1 MFQSI
6 KYLSHTHDNK
16 TKLFNFHYEITDS
29 DFISTSYAVVQAAT
43 PTNLTWIAAAEGA
56 AAPSV
61 LIKTYESKNYTH
73 QEIIGNLFLL
83 NLCLLKQKWYDNIKQ
98 ILEYQNTYLTK
109 EYYPESNFHE
119 KYYDDLVKY
128 TNKMMVLL

>member
-73 QEIIGNLFLL
+73 QEIISNLFLL
-83 NLCLLKQKWYDNIKQ
+83 NMFILKKYHYNNIND
-98 ILEYQNTYLTK
+98 ILSYQSHYLIK
-109 EYYPESNFHE
+109 DYYHE
-119 KYYDDLVKY
+119 INYRKYYDDLVKY
-128 TNKMMVLL
+128 TKKMTILC

>member
-6 KYLSHTHDNK
+6 KYLNYAYDSK
-16 TKLFNFHYEITDS
+16 TKLYHYNYEITDS
-29 DFISTSYAVVQAAT
+29 DFISNSSVTVTAMLAAGSVAKAAT
-43 PTNLTWIAAAEGA
+43 
-56 AAPSV
+56 

-73 QEIIGNLFLL
+73 QEIISNLFLL
-83 NLCLLKQKWYDNIKQ
+83 NMVMLKENCYWYNNLNE
-98 ILEYQNTYLTK
+98 ILKYQNTYLTK

-128 TNKMMVLL
+128 TNKIIVILD